1 MVDFS
6 RRREPSINNRA
17 GRPVLYIVRPGI
29 SVGTAQ
35 MTKGVTKSPFLHNI
49 IALFIIMDGGEG
61 CEVRVSMMGCPKVD
75 HRMNE

>member
-49 IALFIIMDGGEG
+49 IAHYYALHYYGWRGGLRNKSIDDGM
-61 CEVRVSMMGCPKVD
+61 S
-75 HRMNE
+75 